1 MTTIVECPDT
11 PRVVSDVAVRQPD
24 NLPMC
29 EVTEYVEAP
38 VANAR
43 VFLEKNIRVN
53 NRVVSASF
61 NTVPIGSTIEVGM
74 SRYTAGFRYVVAD
87 SFEAT
92 IKNRNAA
99 SNAAMQE
106 RCHDLRRKAINDVE
120 DLSKWASNQVDAVA
134 RARRLI
140 RETQTETQREVA
152 IHDAFV
158 FTKDLFAELHQR
170 KTTLDSNFKALPYV
184 GFDPRHA
191 LAGKKRTM
199 RQ

>member
-29 EVTEYVEAP
+29 EVTECAP

-43 VFLEKNIRVN
+43 VFYEKNIRIN

-61 NTVPIGSTIEVGM
+61 DNVPLGSTIEVGM

-87 SFEAT
+87 TFEAT
-92 IKNRNAA
+92 IKNRNTA
-99 SNAAMQE
+99 STAAMQE

-158 FTKDLFAELHQR
+158 FTKDLFVELHQR

-184 GFDPRHA
+184 GFDPRQA